1 MGRKVL
7 TYLLCGV
14 MLVTGLCG
22 CQSAKQTGESG
33 SGEESM
39 VEVSTAGGTE
49 NSVKGEDTMEGVGK
63 EELPENNAEK
73 PAYEITIEDI
83 SSAELVAGMKI
94 GWNLGNTLDATGG
107 MGVDSER
114 AWGNPKTSQ
123 EMIDAVLAQ
132 GFNVIRIPVTWEGH
146 FGAAPDYKIHDIWL
160 ERVKEVVDY
169 AYNRG
174 AYVILN
180 LHHEEWHYPS
190 EENKEA
196 ASEQLAA
203 LWTQIADYFRDYD
216 EHLIFEGLNEP
227 RKKGTSVEWTGDEE
241 GFEVVNHFA
250 QVFVDTVR
258 ATGGNNELR
267 HLMVT
272 GYAASSGRE
281 ALESIVVPDD
291 DRLIVSVHAYTPYN
305 FALNTKGTAS
315 WSIEKDT
322 YDIDALMKNID
333 ELFLSKGIPVIIGEF
348 GAMNKDNEAERV
360 EWVTYY
366 LTKAKEIGVP
376 CIWWDNNAYDGS
388 GENFG
393 LFDRRNLEF
402 VYKDLVNAMISTVNG
417 ETVVDDS
424 ANSENGAGE
433 ATNSEDA
440 AGGAAATQEAEAVDL
455 SALEGKKLIAVTVD
469 DGPDGSG
476 TKEFI
481 RVAKEYEAPLTFF
494 VVGQNIA
501 NNSGQLEEMLAAGC
515 EIGNHSTTHVSLTD
529 LDAGEVKEEITQTNA
544 LIEKYA
550 PEAEINFVR
559 APYFAYN
566 DVVYEN
572 VNYPLIDAALAES
585 GTDYEATLKVLL
597 GASDGDIVLMH
608 TWNTASLQALEEA
621 IPKLKEEGFAFVT
634 VSQLFAA
641 RGMEPLE
648 GTVYRHIGE
657 NLSSKYEIV
666 SNLFTGENSASGD
679 WSNWE
684 TAVELDKTV
693 VAAMTE
699 EQAIKVEYQS
709 TVGPCLILQSWTGGP
724 EWIQMT
730 PSSDDGKTAIFT
742 YEDIIAAYDGPLEN
756 LDAVLVRPYGA
767 DITVTSV
774 DLMQVK

>member
-22 CQSAKQTGESG
+22 CQSVKQTGESG

-39 VEVSTAGGTE
+39 TESSAAGGTE
-49 NSVKGEDTMEGVGK
+49 NSVQGEDTMEGAGK
-63 EELPENNAEK
+63 EELPENNGQK

-83 SSAELVAGMKI
+83 SSGELVAGMKI

-146 FGAAPDYKIHDIWL
+146 FGAAPDYEIHDIWL

-227 RKKGTSVEWTGDEE
+227 RKKGTSVEWTGDKE

-305 FALNTKGTAS
+305 FALNTKGTAD
-315 WSIEKDT
+315 WSMEKDT

-393 LFDRRNLEF
+393 LFDRRKLEF
-402 VYKDLVNAMISTVNG
+402 VYKDLVNAMINTVNG
-417 ETVVDDS
+417 E
-424 ANSENGAGE
+424 
-433 ATNSEDA
+433 A
-440 AGGAAATQEAEAVDL
+440 AETQEAEAVDL

-515 EIGNHSTTHVSLTD
+515 EIGNHSTTHVALTQ
-529 LDAGEVKEEITQTNA
+529 LEAEGVKEEITQTNG

-550 PEAEINFVR
+550 PEAEVSFFR

-572 VNYPLIDAALAES
+572 VGYPLIDAALAES

-597 GASDGDIVLMH
+597 GAADGDIVLMH

-621 IPKLKEEGFAFVT
+621 IPQLKEEGFAFVT

-657 NLSSKYEIV
+657 NLSARYEMVSK
-666 SNLFTGENSASGD
+666 LFTGENSASGD
-679 WSNWE
+679 WSSWE
-684 TAVELDKTV
+684 TAVELKAEDA
-693 VAAMTE
+693 AAMTE
-699 EQAIKVEYQS
+699 GQAIKVEYRS

-730 PSSDDGKTAIFT
+730 PSSDDGATAIFT
-742 YEDIIAAYDGPLEN
+742 YEDMTAAYGGPLEN
-756 LDAVLVRPYGA
+756 LNAVLVRPYGA

-774 DLMQVK
+774 DMMQAK